1 MPLKVSFIER
11 LDQVL
16 DHAVAFLNRDDDLF
30 ARPRIVVPTPGA
42 KAWLQDRLARRLGGV
57 DGEDGVVANV
67 HISYPATITALLQ
80 PTHGLEP
87 DPWSFDPLTFTVLD
101 VITEPGAAEFGVP
114 LDVVREPLLA
124 ARRIAGLFDT
134 YHDRR
139 PAMIRLW
146 EEGRPALSPVAVG
159 RDYGGEW
166 AADALPESDAWQF
179 RVWQAVRQRIAQP
192 SPPQRMGVDHLSSRD
207 PILVAGLQSLSL
219 QQIAAIKTLA
229 GACDVHVLL
238 VHPSPPLQARWAA
251 GLPPVSESVP
261 PKREAAELPDDLDPL
276 VATWLHGARET
287 QMLLGSQGIIP
298 EPGAA
303 TGAGTSAEPAT
314 LLARMQQTIATAHK
328 PVKQQYDPAHDHS
341 FSIHRCYS
349 LSRQAEAIHDA
360 ILHAFVELDDLHPH
374 EIVIVS
380 PCLERLAPHLEA
392 VFDREI
398 EGQGGHRVKLPLVVA
413 DRGLNQ
419 VSEAAELLVELLG
432 LVGSR
437 CSVEKFRAVAAH
449 PLVTRHFH
457 ADDETVRCWDQLIER
472 TRIHWGF
479 DAAHRLR
486 ENFPAEAA
494 EPHTWRAGLERMVL
508 GATLPDADPRPELG
522 GTVPLAD
529 VPLADLSAIVALARI
544 FEVVL
549 ELDAATAAP
558 RPAGEWCGAVERAL
572 FDLCGEEASELADPL
587 RMVRE
592 LRDSASQTPVP
603 FGDVREI
610 LSEALQSAA
619 GRQPLRTGA
628 ITATSMVPLRD
639 VPFRV
644 VCVAAYDDGTVAA
657 AESRG
662 DDLVARQPLA
672 GDGDPRIDIRR
683 ALLDCLLAARDRVVI
698 TCNGSNIKNNQ
709 PLPLVTPLAEL
720 IDFAVRHGVAEAGSA
735 AAGGVEVTHPRHAV
749 GHRNFRVGEVQP
761 GVIWSHDAAAR
772 AASLAMGGDEPEIP
786 SEAGSLPQMPVTE
799 LAMVEEMVRDPLGLY
814 LKKTLGISTWRD
826 DEEFPA
832 ATFPLAMADRDQ
844 RDLTAGLLDV
854 LVAGGSDEAPRV
866 REWLAA
872 VRASGRVPF
881 GRFGDAA
888 LREIQELAHGLRR
901 GAADQDP
908 PIPLAGFE
916 AFPVRIH
923 LAEGLLAGH
932 VSNLHRESNQIV
944 HVRVTEGDR
953 TSWGMPLHIAA
964 LHLLV
969 LQAAGTPAER
979 AVVVARHKEWK
990 VGGAGSALAARTVR
1004 LADALCN
1011 RVAATERLAA
1021 ICGLVPRALASPCGR
1036 FGGAAAA
1043 TVKDR
1048 EKGRAAFVRQ
1058 VGWGFDRSKESVVYG
1073 PAPRFDDVFAPSS
1086 PEMAF
1091 HALFERLFTITG
1103 RYTLS

>member
-1 MPLKVSFIER
+1 MPLKISFIEQFE
-11 LDQVL
+11 QVL
-16 DHAVAFLNRDDDLF
+16 EPAVAFLDRDDDLF

-42 KAWLQDRLARRLGGV
+42 KAWLQDRLARKLGAG
-57 DGEDGVVANV
+57 GREDGIVANV
-67 HISYPATITALLQ
+67 QISYPATITALLQ
-80 PTHGLEP
+80 PARGFEP

-101 VITEPGAAEFGVP
+101 VITQAGAAEFAIP
-114 LDVVREPLLA
+114 FDLVREPLLA
-124 ARRIAGLFDT
+124 ARRIAGLFDS

-139 PAMIRLW
+139 PAMIKLW
-146 EEGRPALSPVAVG
+146 EEGRSAFSPVAVG

-179 RVWQAVRQRIAQP
+179 RVWQAVRQKIGSL
-192 SPPQRMGVDHLSSRD
+192 SPPQRLGIEHLTTRD
-207 PILVAGLQSLSL
+207 PLLVAGLQSLSL
-219 QQIAAIKTLA
+219 QQITAIKMLA
-229 GACDVHVLL
+229 TACDVHVLL

-251 GLPPVSESVP
+251 ALPPVSAGVP

-287 QMLLGSQGIIP
+287 QLLLASQGITP
-298 EPGAA
+298 EPAA
-303 TGAGTSAEPAT
+303 ARAAGPSQAPAT
-314 LLARMQQTIATAHK
+314 LLARMQRTIATARR
-328 PVKQQYDPAHDHS
+328 PEKQPYDAGSDRS
-341 FSIHRCYS
+341 FSVHRCYS

-360 ILHAFVELDDLHPH
+360 LLHAFVDLVDLQPH

-380 PCLERLAPHLEA
+380 PCLDRLAPHLEA

-398 EGQGGHRVKLPLVVA
+398 EGAGGAHVKLPLVVA

-432 LVGSR
+432 LIGSR
-437 CSVEKFRAVAAH
+437 CSVERFRAVAAH
-449 PLVTRHFH
+449 PLVTRHFR
-457 ADDETVRCWDQLIER
+457 ADDDTVRCWDQLIER
-472 TRIHWGF
+472 TGIHWGF

-486 ENFPAEAA
+486 ENFPAPAA
-494 EPHTWRAGLERMVL
+494 VPHTWRAGLERMLL

-529 VPLADLSAIVALARI
+529 VPLADLAAISTLARI

-549 ELDAATAAP
+549 ALDAATAEP
-558 RPAGEWCGAVERAL
+558 RPAGEWCGAIERAV
-572 FDLCGEEASELADPL
+572 FELCGEESSELADPL
-587 RMVRE
+587 RIVRE
-592 LRDSASQTPVP
+592 LRDAACDTPVP

-610 LSEALQSAA
+610 LRESLESAA

-644 VCVAAYDDGTVAA
+644 VCVAGYDDGTVAA

-672 GDGDPRIDIRR
+672 GDGDPRVEIRR
-683 ALLDCLLAARDRVVI
+683 TLLDCLLAARERVVI

-720 IDFAVRHGVAEAGSA
+720 VDFAVRHGAVETGTVPG
-735 AAGGVEVTHPRHAV
+735 GGVEVMHPRHAV
-749 GHRNFRVGEVQP
+749 GYRNFRMGEVQP
-761 GVIWSHDAAAR
+761 GVIWSHDAASR
-772 AASLAMGGDEPEIP
+772 EASLAMGRDEQAMP
-786 SEAGSLPQMPVTE
+786 SKACSPPPMPVIE
-799 LAMVEEMVRDPLGLY
+799 LAMVEDMVRNPLGLY
-814 LKKTLGISTWRD
+814 VRRTLGISTWRD

-832 ATFPLAMADRDQ
+832 ATFPLAMSSRDQ
-844 RDLTAGLLDV
+844 RELTAGLLGL
-854 LVAGGSDEAPRV
+854 LVAGEADEETRV
-866 REWLAA
+866 RDWLAG

-888 LREIQELAHGLRR
+888 LREIAELAHGIRR
-901 GAADQDP
+901 GAAAQDP

-916 AFPVRIH
+916 AVPVRVH
-923 LAEGLLAGH
+923 LPGRLLTGH
-932 VSNLHRESNQIV
+932 VSSLHRDTNQLV
-944 HVRVTEGDR
+944 DVRVTEGDR

-969 LQAAGTPAER
+969 LQAAGMPAER
-979 AVVVARHKEWK
+979 AVVVSRHADWE
-990 VGGAGSALAARTVR
+990 VGAAGPAMIPRTVR
-1004 LADALCN
+1004 LAEAL
-1011 RVAATERLAA
+1011 RDRAAAAERLAA
-1021 ICGLVPRALASPCGR
+1021 ICELVPRALSSPCGR

-1048 EKGRAAFVRQ
+1048 DKGRAAFARA
-1058 VGWGFDRSKESVVYG
+1058 VGWGFGRSDESVVYG
-1073 PAPRFDDVFAPSS
+1073 PAPRFDDVFAPGS
-1086 PEMAF
+1086 PELAF
-1091 HALFERLFTITG
+1091 HAAFERLFTITG
-1103 RYTLS
+1103 RYVLS